1 MATSRASH
9 LIKGPRDHS
18 DHASEATRRATPG
31 CNRARKQQES
41 WNGASTTAGAS
52 KEGTHWWIAGIH
64 WIARHRL
71 DNYEDRALM
80 SPWPKPKNSTGQEG
94 ARFETPAARQ
104 NARRMQ
110 RKRGGKKKAGS
121 WRQAKKRTQGETRRR
136 TTPAGQGTQ
145 TEPAQ
150 SGPNPPLGGRDQNQ
164 QRKQTVEA
172 DERYSTPHCCT
183 VAPHRQSGR
192 DDDHAR
198 NKQAGDQCPTNTGQR
213 ARSRV
218 TKRRSTHTA
227 HIAQEK

>member
-94 ARFETPAARQ
+94 AKFETPAARQ

-110 RKRGGKKKAGS
+110 RKREGKKRQAAGGKQKERGHE
-121 WRQAKKRTQGETRRR
+121 AK
-136 TTPAGQGTQ
+136 PAGGRHQ
-145 TEPAQ
+145 PAKAPKLSQ
-150 SGPNPPLGGRDQNQ
+150 HKVDPPAPRGRSKTSKETD
-164 QRKQTVEA
+164 
-172 DERYSTPHCCT
+172 
-183 VAPHRQSGR
+183 
-192 DDDHAR
+192 
-198 NKQAGDQCPTNTGQR
+198 GQDG
-213 ARSRV
+213 
-218 TKRRSTHTA
+218 
-227 HIAQEK
+227 

>member
-52 KEGTHWWIAGIH
+52 KEGTHWWIA
-64 WIARHRL
+64 RHRL
-71 DNYEDRALM
+71 DSYEDRALM

>member
-52 KEGTHWWIAGIH
+52 KEGTHWWIA
-64 WIARHRL
+64 RHRL

-94 ARFETPAARQ
+94 AKFETPAARQ

-110 RKRGGKKKAGS
+110 RKREGKKRQAAGGKQKRGHE
-121 WRQAKKRTQGETRRR
+121 AK
-136 TTPAGQGTQ
+136 PAGGQHQ
-145 TEPAQ
+145 PAKAPKLSQ
-150 SGPNPPLGGRDQNQ
+150 HKVDPPAPRGRS
-164 QRKQTVEA
+164 KTSKEQTVKT
-172 DERYSTPHCCT
+172 DERYSTHHSYT
-183 VAPHRQSGR
+183 DRT
-192 DDDHAR
+192 
-198 NKQAGDQCPTNTGQR
+198 TND
-213 ARSRV
+213 
-218 TKRRSTHTA
+218 RRPR
-227 HIAQEK
+227 

>member
-1 MATSRASH
+1 MPAKRRAEQHRAATERASN
-9 LIKGPRDHS
+9 K
-18 DHASEATRRATPG
+18 RAGTE
-31 CNRARKQQES
+31 RARPQ
-41 WNGASTTAGAS
+41 AAGAS

-94 ARFETPAARQ
+94 ARFETPAARHRTHVGCRGRGE
-104 NARRMQ
+104 A
-110 RKRGGKKKAGS
+110 RKRQAAGGKQKRGHKA
-121 WRQAKKRTQGETRRR
+121 K
-136 TTPAGQGTQ
+136 PAGGRHQ
-145 TEPAQ
+145 PAKAPKLSQ
-150 SGPNPPLGGRDQNQ
+150 HKVDPTLHLGGRDQNQ